1 MSVVLLVCVVRQV
14 LLFGEDCSRC
24 SHRSRTLRAS
34 TGRGRLT
41 VLEALVAAKIGN
53 PNCPT
58 MLQLEDLQCFVLWM
72 QFLAGIWTS
81 MWLSL
86 SLH

>member
-1 MSVVLLVCVVRQV
+1 MSAVLLAFVVRQV
-14 LLFGEDCSRC
+14 LLFGGDCSRC
-24 SHRSRTLRAS
+24 SHCSRALRAS

-58 MLQLEDLQCFVLWM
+58 MLQLKGLQCFVLSM

-81 MWLSL
+81 MWPSL